1 MGRFIYLEKEF
12 KMIEITLPDGAKM
25 QFDSPVSGLQI
36 AQKISEGLAK
46 AAVAVQVD
54 GTLTDLT
61 TPITTNATV
70 SIITTRNSEALTVL
84 RHTTAHILAQ
94 AVKNLYPNALVTI
107 GPAVENGFY
116 YDFFGIILKEED
128 LPKIEA
134 EMQKIIDAD
143 LPITRLEVSW
153 EEARQLF
160 IDKGEKYK
168 VELIDDLPEDTT
180 TVSLY
185 TQGDYVELCR
195 GPHLSSTGKVG
206 KAFKLTKVAAS
217 YWRGDATKESLQR
230 VYGTAFWT
238 EKDMKAYFTL
248 LEEAE
253 KRDHRKLGKEMD
265 LFHFEEYAP
274 GDVFWHPRG
283 WTFFQTL
290 IGYMRRRQLAE
301 GYVEINTPQIMDKVL
316 WETSGHWEWYR
327 ENMYTTTIEEKTFAI
342 KPMNCPGGVLTF
354 KQGIT
359 SYRDLPRRIAEFG
372 RVHRYEASG
381 ALHGLLRVRA
391 FTQDDAHIFCTP
403 EQFKEESQ
411 RVVRFMLDIYKD
423 FGLKDVNIK
432 LSTRP
437 KERIGTDE
445 IWDMLEEGLANA
457 LTEMGYKY
465 TVNPGDGAFY
475 GPKLDF
481 KLKDAIGR
489 EWQLGT
495 LQADLNLPERFDVT
509 YIGEDGQKHRP
520 IMLHRAL
527 FGSLERFSGVL
538 IEHCAGAFPFWLAPV
553 QVVVAPISSEQD
565 AYVKEIAHRLFVAG
579 IRVETDLRNEKIS
592 YKVRE
597 HSLKKVPV
605 ILVVGAK
612 EVENKTVTIRR
623 LGSDKQQVIP
633 FEEALKQFKL
643 DARFPSVEY
652 DD

>member
-1 MGRFIYLEKEF
+1 
-12 KMIEITLPDGAKM
+12 MIEITLPDGAKM

-46 AAVAVQVD
+46 AAVAVQVNE
-54 GTLTDLT
+54 TLTDLT

-70 SIITTRNSEALTVL
+70 SIITTRNPESLDIL
-84 RHTTAHILAQ
+84 RHTTAHVLAH

-134 EMQKIIDAD
+134 EMQKIIAAD
-143 LPITRLEVSW
+143 LPITRSEVSW

-168 VELIDDLPEDTT
+168 VELIDELHEDTT

-195 GPHLSSTGKVG
+195 GPHLSSTGKIG

-238 EKDMKAYFTL
+238 EKDLKAYFTL

-327 ENMYTTTIEEKTFAI
+327 ENMYSTTIEEKIFAI

-465 TVNPGDGAFY
+465 TINPGDGAFY

-623 LGSDKQQVIP
+623 LGSDKQQVLP

>member
-1 MGRFIYLEKEF
+1 
-12 KMIEITLPDGAKM
+12 MIEITLPDGAKM

-36 AQKISEGLAK
+36 AQKISDGLAK
-46 AAVAVQVD
+46 NSVAVRVNE
-54 GTLTDLT
+54 TLTDLT
-61 TPITTNATV
+61 TPITQDATI
-70 SIITTRNSEALTVL
+70 SLITTKNPESLAIL
-84 RHTTAHILAQ
+84 RHTTAHVLAQ
-94 AVKNLYPNALVTI
+94 AVKNLYPQALVTI

-134 EMQKIIDAD
+134 EMTKIIAAD
-143 LPITRLEVSW
+143 LPIVRSELPRA
-153 EEARQLF
+153 EAVKLF
-160 IDKGEKYK
+160 EGRGEKYK
-168 VELIDDLPEDTT
+168 VELINDLPADVQ

-195 GPHLSSTGKVG
+195 GPHLPRTGMVG
-206 KAFKLTKVAAS
+206 KAFKLTKVAAA

-230 VYGTAFWT
+230 VYGTAFWSD
-238 EKDMKAYFTL
+238 KDMKAYFTL

-253 KRDHRKLGKEMD
+253 KRDHRKLGREMD

-290 IGYMRRRQLAE
+290 IAYMRRRQQAE

-316 WETSGHWEWYR
+316 WETSGHWNWYR

-359 SYRDLPRRIAEFG
+359 SYRDLPKRIAEFG

-403 EQFKEESQ
+403 EQFKGECQ

-423 FGLKDVNIK
+423 FGLKDVAIK

-445 IWDMLEEGLANA
+445 IWDMLEQGLADA
-457 LTEMGYKY
+457 LTDMGYAY
-465 TVNPGDGAFY
+465 TINPGDGAFY

-565 AYVKEIAHRLFVAG
+565 DYVKEIAHKLFVAG

-597 HSLKKVPV
+597 HSLKKVPI

-612 EVENKTVTIRR
+612 EKAEGTVTIRR
-623 LGSDKQQVIP
+623 LGNNSQETVKFDD
-633 FEEALKQFKL
+633 ALRQFKQ

>member
-1 MGRFIYLEKEF
+1 
-12 KMIEITLPDGAKM
+12 MIEITLPDGAKM
-25 QFDSPVSGLQI
+25 GFDAPVSGLQI
-36 AQKISEGLAK
+36 AQRISEGLAK
-46 AAVAVQVD
+46 HAVAVRVN
-54 GTLTDLT
+54 GTTTDLT
-61 TPITTNATV
+61 APITTNASV
-70 SIITTRNSEALTVL
+70 SIITTKDADSLDIL
-84 RHTTAHILAQ
+84 RHTAAHVLAH
-94 AVKNLYPNALVTI
+94 AVKNLYPQAQVTI

-116 YDFFGIILKEED
+116 YDFFGIVLKEDD

-134 EMQKIIDAD
+134 EMAKIIAAD
-143 LPITRLEVSW
+143 YPIIRSEMPRK
-153 EEARQLF
+153 EAVAFFADR
-160 IDKGEKYK
+160 GENYK
-168 VELIDDLPEDTT
+168 VELINDLPDDVT

-195 GPHLSSTGKVG
+195 GPHLPSTGKVG
-206 KAFKLTKVAAS
+206 KAFKLTKVAAA
-217 YWRGDATKESLQR
+217 YWRGDAKRESLQR

-238 EKDMKAYFTL
+238 DKELKAYFTL

-253 KRDHRKLGKEMD
+253 KRDHRKLGREMD

-290 IGYMRRRQLAE
+290 IAYMRRRQAAE

-316 WETSGHWEWYR
+316 WETSGHWDWYR
-327 ENMYTTTIEEKTFAI
+327 ENMYTTTIEEKIFAI

-359 SYRDLPRRIAEFG
+359 SYRDLPKRIAEFG

-403 EQFKEESQ
+403 EQFKEECQ

-423 FGLKDVNIK
+423 FGLTDVNIK

-437 KERIGTDE
+437 EERIGTDD
-445 IWDMLEEGLANA
+445 IWDMLEQGLADA
-457 LTEMGYKY
+457 LTDMGYAY
-465 TVNPGDGAFY
+465 TINPGDGAFY

-538 IEHCAGAFPFWLAPV
+538 IEHCAGVFPFWLAPV
-553 QVVVAPISSEQD
+553 QVVVAPITSDQD
-565 AYVKEIAHRLFVAG
+565 AYAKEIAHKLFVAG
-579 IRVETDLRNEKIS
+579 IRVETDLRNEKVS

-597 HSLKKVPV
+597 HSLKKIPV

-612 EVENKTVTIRR
+612 EAADGTVTIRR
-623 LGSDKQQVIP
+623 LGSNQQEVVP
-633 FEEALKQFKL
+633 LTEALRRFKI

>member
-1 MGRFIYLEKEF
+1 
-12 KMIEITLPDGAKM
+12 MIEITLPDGAKM
-25 QFDSPVSGLQI
+25 GFDAPVSGLQI
-36 AQKISEGLAK
+36 AQRISEGLAK
-46 AAVAVQVD
+46 HAVAVRVN
-54 GTLTDLT
+54 GTTTDLT
-61 TPITTNATV
+61 APITTNASV
-70 SIITTRNSEALTVL
+70 SIITTKDADSLDIL
-84 RHTTAHILAQ
+84 RHTAAHVLAH
-94 AVKNLYPNALVTI
+94 AVKNLYPQAQVTI

-116 YDFFGIILKEED
+116 YDFFGIVLKEDD

-134 EMQKIIDAD
+134 EMAKIIAAD
-143 LPITRLEVSW
+143 YPIIRSEMPRK
-153 EEARQLF
+153 EAVAFFADR
-160 IDKGEKYK
+160 GENYK
-168 VELIDDLPEDTT
+168 VELINDLPDDVT

-195 GPHLSSTGKVG
+195 GPHLPSTGKVG
-206 KAFKLTKVAAS
+206 KAFKLTKVAAA
-217 YWRGDATKESLQR
+217 YWRGDAKRESLQR

-238 EKDMKAYFTL
+238 DKELKAYFTL

-253 KRDHRKLGKEMD
+253 KRDHRKLGREMD

-290 IGYMRRRQLAE
+290 IAYMRRRQAAE

-316 WETSGHWEWYR
+316 WETSGHWDWYR
-327 ENMYTTTIEEKTFAI
+327 ENMYTTTIEEKIFAI

-359 SYRDLPRRIAEFG
+359 SYRDLPKRIAEFG

-403 EQFKEESQ
+403 EQFKEECQ

-423 FGLKDVNIK
+423 FGLTDVNIK

-437 KERIGTDE
+437 EERIGTDD
-445 IWDMLEEGLANA
+445 IWDMLEQGLADA
-457 LTEMGYKY
+457 LTDMGYAY
-465 TVNPGDGAFY
+465 TINPGDGAFY

-553 QVVVAPISSEQD
+553 QVVIAPITSDQD
-565 AYVKEIAHRLFVAG
+565 AYAKEIARKLFVAG
-579 IRVETDLRNEKIS
+579 IRVETDLRNEKVS

-597 HSLKKVPV
+597 HSLKKIPV

-612 EVENKTVTIRR
+612 EATDGTVTIRR
-623 LGSDKQQVIP
+623 LGSNQQEVVP
-633 FEEALKQFKL
+633 FTEALRRFKI

>member
-1 MGRFIYLEKEF
+1 
-12 KMIEITLPDGAKM
+12 MIEITLPDGAKM
-25 QFDSPVSGLQI
+25 GFDAPVSGLQI
-36 AQKISEGLAK
+36 AQRISEGLAK
-46 AAVAVQVD
+46 HAVAVRVN
-54 GTLTDLT
+54 GTTTDLT
-61 TPITTNATV
+61 APITTNASV
-70 SIITTRNSEALTVL
+70 SIITTKDADSLDIL
-84 RHTTAHILAQ
+84 RHTAAHVLAH
-94 AVKNLYPNALVTI
+94 AVKNLYPQAQVTI

-116 YDFFGIILKEED
+116 YDFFGIVLKEDD

-134 EMQKIIDAD
+134 EMAKIIAAD
-143 LPITRLEVSW
+143 YPIIRSEMPRK
-153 EEARQLF
+153 EAVAFFADR
-160 IDKGEKYK
+160 GENYK
-168 VELIDDLPEDTT
+168 VELINDLPDDVT

-195 GPHLSSTGKVG
+195 GPHLPSTGKVG
-206 KAFKLTKVAAS
+206 KAFKLTKVAAA
-217 YWRGDATKESLQR
+217 YWRGDAKRESLQR

-238 EKDMKAYFTL
+238 DKELKAYFTL

-253 KRDHRKLGKEMD
+253 KRDHRKLGREMD

-290 IGYMRRRQLAE
+290 IAYMRRRQAAE

-316 WETSGHWEWYR
+316 WETSGHWDWYR

-342 KPMNCPGGVLTF
+342 KPMSCPGGILTF

-359 SYRDLPRRIAEFG
+359 SYRDLPKRIAEFG

-403 EQFKEESQ
+403 EQFKEECQ

-423 FGLKDVNIK
+423 FGLTDVNIK

-437 KERIGTDE
+437 EERIGTDD
-445 IWDMLEEGLANA
+445 IWDMLEQGLADA
-457 LTEMGYKY
+457 LTDMGYAY
-465 TVNPGDGAFY
+465 TINPGDGAFY

-553 QVVVAPISSEQD
+553 QVVVAPITSDQD
-565 AYVKEIAHRLFVAG
+565 AYAKEIAHKLFVAG
-579 IRVETDLRNEKIS
+579 IRVETDLRNEKVS

-597 HSLKKVPV
+597 HSLKKIPV

-612 EVENKTVTIRR
+612 EATDGTVTIRR
-623 LGSDKQQVIP
+623 LGSNQQEVVP
-633 FEEALKQFKL
+633 FAEALRRFKI

>member
-1 MGRFIYLEKEF
+1 
-12 KMIEITLPDGAKM
+12 MIEITLPDGAKM

-46 AAVAVQVD
+46 AAVAVQVNE
-54 GTLTDLT
+54 TLTDLT

-70 SIITTRNSEALTVL
+70 SIITTRNPESLAVL
-84 RHTTAHILAQ
+84 RHTAAHVLAQ

-116 YDFFGIILKEED
+116 YDFFGIILKEDD

-134 EMQKIIDAD
+134 EMQKIIEAD
-143 LPITRLEVSW
+143 LPITRSEVSW

-168 VELIDDLPEDTT
+168 VELIDDLPEDTA

-301 GYVEINTPQIMDKVL
+301 NYVEINTPQIMDKVL

-437 KERIGTDE
+437 KERIGTDD

-565 AYVKEIAHRLFVAG
+565 AYVKEIAHRLFVA
-579 IRVETDLRNEKIS
+579 
-592 YKVRE
+592 
-597 HSLKKVPV
+597 
-605 ILVVGAK
+605 
-612 EVENKTVTIRR
+612 
-623 LGSDKQQVIP
+623 
-633 FEEALKQFKL
+633 
-643 DARFPSVEY
+643 
-652 DD
+652 DDFATS

>member
-1 MGRFIYLEKEF
+1 
-12 KMIEITLPDGAKM
+12 MIEITLPDGAKM
-25 QFDSPVSGLQI
+25 RFDSPVSGLQI
-36 AQKISEGLAK
+36 AQKISDGLAK
-46 AAVAVQVD
+46 NSVAVRVND
-54 GTLTDLT
+54 TLTDLT
-61 TPITTNATV
+61 TPITQDATI
-70 SIITTRNSEALTVL
+70 SLITTKNPESLVIL
-84 RHTTAHILAQ
+84 RHTTAHVLAQ
-94 AVKNLYPNALVTI
+94 AVKNLYPQALVTI

-134 EMQKIIDAD
+134 EMAKIIAAD
-143 LPITRLEVSW
+143 LPIVRSELPRA
-153 EEARQLF
+153 EAVKLF
-160 IDKGEKYK
+160 EGRGEKYK
-168 VELIDDLPEDTT
+168 VELINDLPADVQ

-185 TQGDYVELCR
+185 MQGDYVELCR
-195 GPHLSSTGKVG
+195 GPHLPRTGMVG
-206 KAFKLTKVAAS
+206 KAFKLTKVAAA

-230 VYGTAFWT
+230 VYGTAFWSDK
-238 EKDMKAYFTL
+238 EMKAYFTL

-253 KRDHRKLGKEMD
+253 KRDHRKLGREMD

-290 IGYMRRRQLAE
+290 IAYMRRRQQAE

-316 WETSGHWEWYR
+316 WETSGHWNWYR

-359 SYRDLPRRIAEFG
+359 SYRDLPKRIAEFG

-403 EQFKEESQ
+403 EQFKAECQ

-423 FGLKDVNIK
+423 FGLKDVAIK

-445 IWDMLEEGLANA
+445 IWDMLEQGLADA
-457 LTEMGYKY
+457 LTDMGYAY
-465 TVNPGDGAFY
+465 TINPGDGAFY

-553 QVVVAPISSEQD
+553 QIVVAPISSEQD
-565 AYVKEIAHRLFVAG
+565 DYVKEIAHKLFVAG

-597 HSLKKVPV
+597 HSLKKVPI

-612 EVENKTVTIRR
+612 EKAEGTVTIRR
-623 LGSDKQQVIP
+623 LGNNSQETVKFDD
-633 FEEALKQFKL
+633 ALRQFKR
-643 DARFPSVEY
+643 DSRFPSVEY
-652 DD
+652 DN

>member
-1 MGRFIYLEKEF
+1 
-12 KMIEITLPDGAKM
+12 MIEITLPDGAKM
-25 QFDSPVSGLQI
+25 GFDAPVSGLQI

-46 AAVAVQVD
+46 HAVAVRVN
-54 GTLTDLT
+54 GTTTDLT
-61 TPITTNATV
+61 APITTDASV
-70 SIITTRNSEALTVL
+70 SIITTKDADSLDIL
-84 RHTTAHILAQ
+84 RHTAAHVLAH
-94 AVKNLYPNALVTI
+94 AVKNLYPQAQVTI

-116 YDFFGIILKEED
+116 YDFFGIVLKEDD

-134 EMQKIIDAD
+134 EMAKIIAAD
-143 LPITRLEVSW
+143 YPIIRSEMPRK
-153 EEARQLF
+153 EAVAFFADR
-160 IDKGEKYK
+160 GENYK
-168 VELIDDLPEDTT
+168 VELINDLPDDVT

-185 TQGDYVELCR
+185 AQGDYVELCR
-195 GPHLSSTGKVG
+195 GPHLPSTGKVG
-206 KAFKLTKVAAS
+206 KAFKLTKVAAA
-217 YWRGDATKESLQR
+217 YWRGDAKRESLQR

-238 EKDMKAYFTL
+238 DKELKAYFTL

-253 KRDHRKLGKEMD
+253 KRDHRKLGREMD

-290 IGYMRRRQLAE
+290 IAYMRRRQAAE

-316 WETSGHWEWYR
+316 WETSGHWDWYR
-327 ENMYTTTIEEKTFAI
+327 ENMYTTTIEEKIFAI

-359 SYRDLPRRIAEFG
+359 SYRDLPKRIAEFG

-403 EQFKEESQ
+403 EQFKEECQ

-423 FGLKDVNIK
+423 FGLTDVNIK

-437 KERIGTDE
+437 EERIGTDD
-445 IWDMLEEGLANA
+445 IWDMLEQGLADA
-457 LTEMGYKY
+457 LTDMGYAY
-465 TVNPGDGAFY
+465 TINPGDGAFY

-553 QVVVAPISSEQD
+553 QVVVAPITSDQD
-565 AYVKEIAHRLFVAG
+565 AYAKEIAHKLFVAG
-579 IRVETDLRNEKIS
+579 IRVETDLRNEKVS

-597 HSLKKVPV
+597 HSLKKIPV

-612 EVENKTVTIRR
+612 EAADGTVTIRR
-623 LGSDKQQVIP
+623 LGSNQQEVVP
-633 FEEALKQFKL
+633 FTEALRRFKI

>member
-1 MGRFIYLEKEF
+1 
-12 KMIEITLPDGAKM
+12 MIEITLPDGAKM
-25 QFDSPVSGLQI
+25 SVEEPISGLQI
-36 AQKISEGLAK
+36 AQRISEGLAK
-46 AAVAVQVD
+46 HAVAVRVN
-54 GTLTDLT
+54 GTTTDLT
-61 TPITTNATV
+61 TPITTDASV
-70 SIITTRNSEALTVL
+70 SIITTKDTESLDIL
-84 RHTTAHILAQ
+84 HHTTAHVLAH
-94 AVKNLYPNALVTI
+94 AVKNLYPQAQVTI

-116 YDFFGIILKEED
+116 YDFFGIILKEDD

-134 EMQKIIDAD
+134 EMSKIIASDY
-143 LPITRLEVSW
+143 PITRSEMPRS
-153 EEARQLF
+153 EAVEFFTKR
-160 IDKGEKYK
+160 GENYK
-168 VELIDDLPEDTT
+168 VELINDLPEDVT

-195 GPHLSSTGKVG
+195 GPHLPSTGKVG
-206 KAFKLTKVAAS
+206 KAFKLTKVAAA
-217 YWRGDATKESLQR
+217 YWRGDAKRESLQR
-230 VYGTAFWT
+230 VYGAAFWT
-238 EKDMKAYFTL
+238 DKDLKAYFTL

-290 IGYMRRRQLAE
+290 INYMRRRQAAE

-316 WETSGHWEWYR
+316 WETSGHWDWYR

-342 KPMNCPGGVLTF
+342 KPMSCPGGILTF

-359 SYRDLPRRIAEFG
+359 SYRDLPKRIAEFG

-403 EQFKEESQ
+403 EQFKEECQ

-423 FGLKDVNIK
+423 FGLTDVNIK

-437 KERIGTDE
+437 EERIGTDD
-445 IWDMLEEGLANA
+445 IWDMLEQGLADA
-457 LTEMGYKY
+457 LTDMGYAY
-465 TVNPGDGAFY
+465 TINPGDGAFY

-553 QVVVAPISSEQD
+553 QVVVAPITSDQD
-565 AYVKEIAHRLFVAG
+565 AYAKEIAHKLFVAG
-579 IRVETDLRNEKIS
+579 IRTETDLRNEKVS

-597 HSLKKVPV
+597 HSLKKTPV

-612 EVENKTVTIRR
+612 EAAEGTVTIRR
-623 LGSDKQQVIP
+623 LGSNQQEVVP
-633 FEEALKQFKL
+633 FTEALHRFKQE
-643 DARFPSVEY
+643 ARFPSVEY

>member
-1 MGRFIYLEKEF
+1 
-12 KMIEITLPDGAKM
+12 MIEITLPDGAKM
-25 QFDSPVSGLQI
+25 SFDAPVSGLQI

-46 AAVAVQVD
+46 HAVAVRVN
-54 GTLTDLT
+54 GTTTDLT
-61 TPITTNATV
+61 APITTDASV
-70 SIITTRNSEALTVL
+70 SIITTKDADSLDIL
-84 RHTTAHILAQ
+84 RHTAAHVLAH
-94 AVKNLYPNALVTI
+94 AVKNLYPQAQVTI

-116 YDFFGIILKEED
+116 YDFFGIVLKEDD
-128 LPKIEA
+128 LPKIET
-134 EMQKIIDAD
+134 EMAKIIAAD
-143 LPITRLEVSW
+143 YPIVRSEMPRK
-153 EEARQLF
+153 EAVAFFTNR
-160 IDKGEKYK
+160 GENYK
-168 VELIDDLPEDTT
+168 VELINDLPDDVT

-195 GPHLSSTGKVG
+195 GPHLPSTGKVG
-206 KAFKLTKVAAS
+206 KAFKLTKVAAA
-217 YWRGDATKESLQR
+217 YWRGDAKRESLQR

-238 EKDMKAYFTL
+238 DKELKAYFTL

-290 IGYMRRRQLAE
+290 IAYMRRRQAAE

-316 WETSGHWEWYR
+316 WETSGHWDWYR
-327 ENMYTTTIEEKTFAI
+327 ENMYTTTIEEKIFAI

-359 SYRDLPRRIAEFG
+359 SYRDLPKRIAEFG

-403 EQFKEESQ
+403 EQFKEECQ

-423 FGLKDVNIK
+423 FGLTDVNIK

-437 KERIGTDE
+437 EERIGTDD
-445 IWDMLEEGLANA
+445 IWDMLEQGLADA
-457 LTEMGYKY
+457 LTDMGYAY

-553 QVVVAPISSEQD
+553 QVVVAPITSDQD
-565 AYVKEIAHRLFVAG
+565 AYAKEIAHKLFVAG
-579 IRVETDLRNEKIS
+579 IRVETDLRNEKVS

-597 HSLKKVPV
+597 HSLKKIPV

-612 EVENKTVTIRR
+612 EAADGTVTIRR
-623 LGSDKQQVIP
+623 LGSNQQEVVP
-633 FEEALKQFKL
+633 FAEALRRFKI

>member
-1 MGRFIYLEKEF
+1 
-12 KMIEITLPDGAKM
+12 MIEITLPDGAKM
-25 QFDSPVSGLQI
+25 GFDAPVSGLQI
-36 AQKISEGLAK
+36 AQRISEGLAK
-46 AAVAVQVD
+46 HAVAVRVN
-54 GTLTDLT
+54 GTTTDLT
-61 TPITTNATV
+61 APITTDASV
-70 SIITTRNSEALTVL
+70 SIITTKDADSLDIL
-84 RHTTAHILAQ
+84 RHTAAHVLAH
-94 AVKNLYPNALVTI
+94 AVKNLYPQAQVTI

-116 YDFFGIILKEED
+116 YDFFGIVLKEDD

-134 EMQKIIDAD
+134 EMAKIIAAD
-143 LPITRLEVSW
+143 YPIIRSEMPRK
-153 EEARQLF
+153 EAVAFFADR
-160 IDKGEKYK
+160 GENYK
-168 VELIDDLPEDTT
+168 VELINDLPDDVT

-195 GPHLSSTGKVG
+195 GPHLLSTGKVG
-206 KAFKLTKVAAS
+206 KAFKLTKVAAA
-217 YWRGDATKESLQR
+217 YWRGDAKRESLQR

-238 EKDMKAYFTL
+238 DKELKAYFTL

-253 KRDHRKLGKEMD
+253 KRDHRKLGREMD

-290 IGYMRRRQLAE
+290 IAYMRRRQAAE

-316 WETSGHWEWYR
+316 WETSGHWDWYR

-342 KPMNCPGGVLTF
+342 KPMSCPGGILTF

-359 SYRDLPRRIAEFG
+359 SYRDLPKRIAEFG

-403 EQFKEESQ
+403 EQFKEECQ

-423 FGLKDVNIK
+423 FGLTDVNIK

-437 KERIGTDE
+437 EERIGTDD
-445 IWDMLEEGLANA
+445 IWDMLEQGLADA
-457 LTEMGYKY
+457 LTDMGYAY
-465 TVNPGDGAFY
+465 TINPGDGAFY

-553 QVVVAPISSEQD
+553 QVVVAPITSDQD
-565 AYVKEIAHRLFVAG
+565 AYAKEIAHKLFVAG
-579 IRVETDLRNEKIS
+579 IRVETDLRNEKVS

-597 HSLKKVPV
+597 HSLKKIPV

-612 EVENKTVTIRR
+612 EAADGTVTIRR
-623 LGSDKQQVIP
+623 LGSNQQEVVP
-633 FEEALKQFKL
+633 FTEALRRFKI

>member
-1 MGRFIYLEKEF
+1 
-12 KMIEITLPDGAKM
+12 MIEITLPDGAKM

-54 GTLTDLT
+54 ETLTDLT

-70 SIITTRNSEALTVL
+70 SIITTRNPESLTVL

-94 AVKNLYPNALVTI
+94 AVKNLYSNALVTI

-143 LPITRLEVSW
+143 LPITRSEVSW

-301 GYVEINTPQIMDKVL
+301 DYVEINTPQIMDKVL

-465 TVNPGDGAFY
+465 TINPGDGAFY

>member
-1 MGRFIYLEKEF
+1 
-12 KMIEITLPDGAKM
+12 MIEITLPDGAKM
-25 QFDSPVSGLQI
+25 SFDAPVSGLQI

-46 AAVAVQVD
+46 HAVAVRVN
-54 GTLTDLT
+54 GTTTDLT
-61 TPITTNATV
+61 APITTDASV
-70 SIITTRNSEALTVL
+70 SIITTKDADSLDIL
-84 RHTTAHILAQ
+84 RHTAAHVLAH
-94 AVKNLYPNALVTI
+94 AVKNLYPQAQVTI

-116 YDFFGIILKEED
+116 YDFFGIVLKEDD
-128 LPKIEA
+128 LPKIET
-134 EMQKIIDAD
+134 EMAKIIAAD
-143 LPITRLEVSW
+143 YPIVRSEMPRK
-153 EEARQLF
+153 EAVAFFTNR
-160 IDKGEKYK
+160 GENYK
-168 VELIDDLPEDTT
+168 VELINDLPDDVT

-195 GPHLSSTGKVG
+195 GPHLPSTGKVG
-206 KAFKLTKVAAS
+206 KAFKLTKVAAA
-217 YWRGDATKESLQR
+217 YWRGDAKRESLQR

-238 EKDMKAYFTL
+238 DKELKAYFTL

-253 KRDHRKLGKEMD
+253 KRDHRKLGREMD

-290 IGYMRRRQLAE
+290 IAYMRRRQAAE

-316 WETSGHWEWYR
+316 WETSGHWDWYR

-342 KPMNCPGGVLTF
+342 KPMSCPGGILTF

-359 SYRDLPRRIAEFG
+359 SYRDLPKRIAEFG

-403 EQFKEESQ
+403 EQFKEECQ

-423 FGLKDVNIK
+423 FGLTDVNIK

-437 KERIGTDE
+437 EERIGTDD
-445 IWDMLEEGLANA
+445 IWDMLEQGLADA
-457 LTEMGYKY
+457 LTDMGYAY
-465 TVNPGDGAFY
+465 TINPGDGAFY

-553 QVVVAPISSEQD
+553 QVVVAPITSDQD
-565 AYVKEIAHRLFVAG
+565 AYAKEIAHKLFVAG
-579 IRVETDLRNEKIS
+579 IRVETDLRNEKVS

-597 HSLKKVPV
+597 HSLKKIPV

-612 EVENKTVTIRR
+612 EAADGTVTIRR
-623 LGSDKQQVIP
+623 LGSNQQEVVP
-633 FEEALKQFKL
+633 FAEALRRFKI